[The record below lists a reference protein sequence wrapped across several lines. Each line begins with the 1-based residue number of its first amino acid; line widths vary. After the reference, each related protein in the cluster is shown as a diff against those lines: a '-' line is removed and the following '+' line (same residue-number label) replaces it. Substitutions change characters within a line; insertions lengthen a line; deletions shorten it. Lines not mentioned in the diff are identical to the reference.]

1 MEVGGRFSLIYASSG
16 LGGNREAKTIFDP
29 PRQADPCLEWPRRES
44 RSEINSNGGCPHL
57 FRSSTF
63 SKCQH
68 MLRLECTTNGNMI
81 SLPDSR
87 RCNWRPNTRGIDR
100 SLRDSRRGHSR
111 RRGLSPLYR
120 FAIPADTPGGP
131 LDYIWRSLGLNV
143 DVI

>member
-1 MEVGGRFSLIYASSG
+1 
-16 LGGNREAKTIFDP
+16 
-29 PRQADPCLEWPRRES
+29 
-44 RSEINSNGGCPHL
+44 
-57 FRSSTF
+57 
-63 SKCQH
+63 
-68 MLRLECTTNGNMI
+68 MLRLECTTNGKLI

-131 LDYIWRSLGLNV
+131 LDYIWRSLGLNMEV
-143 DVI
+143 SKTTSGGHLDYIWRSFRLHLEVTWTKHGSQFDYIWRSFRLHLEVTWTKCGSHWEYIWKSCGLHAEAI